1 MIKWLLRKMCDHNN
15 LAIIKTT
22 YNTEEI
28 TCTAVDHHI
37 ECRICGKTIVEKY
50 QYNEFRDLF
59 TRPEEQVK

>member
-1 MIKWLLRKMCDHNN
+1 MCDHNN

-37 ECRICGKTIVEKY
+37 ECMNCGKTIVEKDRY
-50 QYNEFRDLF
+50 KELRDLF
-59 TRPEEQVK
+59 TRTEEKS